1 MNETIVKQIE
11 ELAKDT
17 NRLSFLCNASS
28 LINEKMNNV
37 NWVGFYIAKKDAL
50 YLGPFQGKLA
60 CNKIGFDKGVCGK
73 AFSNNE
79 VLNVKNVKEFNGYI
93 ACDNDS
99 KSELVIP
106 LVYNNKKLGVLDIDS
121 KVFNRFNEYD
131 VKVLKQVSEVISKVL
146 YKA

>member
-1 MNETIVKQIE
+1 MNETIIKQIE

-17 NRLSFLCNASS
+17 NRLSFLCNTSS

-60 CNKIGFDKGVCGK
+60 CNKIEFNKGVCGK

-79 VLNVKNVKEFNGYI
+79 ILNVKNVKEFDGYI
-93 ACDNDS
+93 ACDSDS

-106 LVYNNKKLGVLDIDS
+106 LVYNDKKIGVLDIDS
-121 KVFNRFNEYD
+121 KVFNRFNDYD
-131 VKVLKQVSEVISKVL
+131 IKVLKQVSQIISKVL